1 MMNEK
6 SIKIHTASSKS
17 KIDKFKALK
26 AEINKFIAKN
36 VNLKKKKAK
45 KVNLGRPFFGNAVDN
60 LLDETIIE
68 DSFKIG
74 ISTKFNLNE
83 NISIDESF
91 VNILNAVTK
100 LNDSSGISD
109 EPNLNLDVKLLNT
122 ITAEELFKHLNSLGI
137 NLNDS
142 VTLSEIF
149 NLKETI
155 NFLDSTSIDDN
166 LVDIV
171 SFKNEFL
178 SSVGL
183 SELLTIIVNS
193 DIQEQIADSVLIG
206 DDFLHKLDILLN
218 LSDSTSVLDS
228 IFVKSEIPISLDD
241 SMSVEDNL
249 NFNTNFKLNLTDS
262 VTLEDLISDVLNSKS
277 IFTEV
282 IIANDDFISKANF
295 VNNISSLTNVSDD
308 LNTAN
313 VFNEVIPVDVVVN
326 TSEEEFDQSVLYYV
340 YGIFADDELTSFL
353 ILGVRDTT
361 LISPLN
367 ISVAGNTTF
376 TWNTAENATGYDL
389 QVATSSNFLTGIVV
403 NITNLSTTSYTVQTI
418 LTNNNYFWRVRGR
431 NNTTGK
437 IGNWTPNGTFSVITL
452 APPQIVFPA
461 NNQLTDIPTTII
473 WNPVAQALS
482 YDIQISTNS
491 AFNTFFEIN
500 TNTTNTSFVFSAMLI
515 NTPYYFRLRSVSGSL
530 VSAWTDTRAFF
541 KIPSIL
547 NDSITS
553 SDSLTSKASFINSL
567 NDSASLTDSITSEV
581 VSIITTDDIYLY
593 QLLSDDPTTKTL
605 INWVDEA
612 GTPDGTTQTLT
623 YYPEGNPSS
632 ITTLNVT
639 GTVVPNTSN
648 SAFRYSAKISG
659 LTANTTYKCKVTKS
673 GFISNEYTFKTFKT
687 TLGSDSFRVAVLS
700 DIHIDRTT
708 GGSMNSAARM
718 QHVRSQNPD
727 VLFLMGDIVSQS
739 YNLNT
744 TNSQLYLTFFKEHI
758 NTYLNTS
765 RVMIPMV
772 NIPGNHDL
780 GERNPATTN
789 VSATSGYFQLFWNTF
804 KEYNSNNN
812 YGAIKF
818 GNYLKLVGLDL
829 FSANPTTNANFINGL
844 ANDTEY
850 VIPFSHFPILP
861 STTRESYDADY
872 FNPVIQG
879 LAPALNS
886 NNKIKA
892 YFTGHMHTRFN
903 SKGWKVVNTSPA
915 PANSLS
921 LGSNNY
927 IVEDTSATRK
937 KEYGQGYRNNRPL
950 ATVTTGGNTF
960 GNTAWYVNE
969 VESSENI
976 GTFYVVE
983 IKAAN
988 EKFDVITYNSTSSG
1002 VQSVRTD
1009 NLIGGEEFVQFSE
1022 TITVSDNIE
1031 QEETITELEP
1041 LYLAIDDSIWDI

>member
-1 MMNEK
+1 MRVP
-6 SIKIHTASSKS
+6 IKIYNLFAK
-17 KIDKFKALK
+17 KISLR
-26 AEINKFIAKN
+26 
-36 VNLKKKKAK
+36 KKKAK
-45 KVNLGRPFFGNAVDN
+45 QVSIRTGVPTELALDFSDNAFLEEVFKASVNQRVSLTDATNVDEDYSKSLGTKILELINIQ
-60 LLDETIIE
+60 E
-68 DSFKIG
+68 SFKSINE
-74 ISTKFNLNE
+74 IKILLNDVVQMVDLE
-83 NISIDESF
+83 DDVLLSSLFDQLDILEEAIFKAEYK
-91 VNILNAVTK
+91 NILS
-100 LNDSSGISD
+100 DS
-109 EPNLNLDVKLLNT
+109 
-122 ITAEELFKHLNSLGI
+122 
-137 NLNDS
+137 
-142 VTLSEIF
+142 LS
-149 NLKETI
+149 
-155 NFLDSTSIDDN
+155 
-166 LVDIV
+166 
-171 SFKNEFL
+171 
-178 SSVGL
+178 L
-183 SELLTIIVNS
+183 SELISIIVNF
-193 DIQEQIADSVLIG
+193 DINQQLADTV
-206 DDFLHKLDILLN
+206 
-218 LSDSTSVLDS
+218 T
-228 IFVKSEIPISLDD
+228 LDD
-241 SMSVEDNL
+241 LDFKVKIDNFVSFLDVLSVADNL
-249 NFNTNFKLNLTDS
+249 TKVENFITRILQEDINLEEAFNTSNSLNLTYN
-262 VTLEDLISDVLNSKS
+262 EDLNLEE
-277 IFTEV
+277 EV
-282 IIANDDFISKANF
+282 NTYAELKNI
-295 VNNISSLTNVSDD
+295 ISSLVAVSEMFINNVS
-308 LNTAN
+308 LNTL
-313 VFNEVIPVDVVVN
+313 FTESLT
-326 TSEEEFDQSVLYYV
+326 TSESFSSSTILSPQKINLLSPTENESVL
-340 YGIFADDELTSFL
+340 GFTNFTWESD
-353 ILGVRDTT
+353 
-361 LISPLN
+361 
-367 ISVAGNTTF
+367 SVANR
-376 TWNTAENATGYDL
+376 YDI
-389 QVATSSNFLTGIVV
+389 QVATNSSFSALVV
-403 NITNLSTTSYTVQTI
+403 NVTNLTTTSYTNTSQLSVNT
-418 LTNNNYFWRVRGR
+418 YYWRVRGR
-431 NNTTGK
+431 NSISGV
-437 IGNWTPNGTFSVITL
+437 IGPWSDTRVFGVVAL
-452 APPQIVFPA
+452 QAPQIVFPA
-461 NNQLTDIPTTII
+461 NNQSTDIPTTIV
-473 WNPVAQALS
+473 WNTASLALS
-482 YDIQISTNS
+482 YDLQISTNS
-491 AFNTFFEIN
+491 AFNTFFEVN
-500 TNTTNTSFVFSAMLI
+500 TNTTNTSFVFSAMVI
-515 NTPYYFRLRSVSGSL
+515 NTPYYFRLRSVNGSL
-530 VSAWTDTRAFF
+530 VSAWTATRAFF
-541 KIPSIL
+541 KIPIVL
-547 NDSITS
+547 NDSTS
-553 SDSLTSKASFINSL
+553 VSENFTSQ
-567 NDSASLTDSITSEV
+567 V
-581 VSIITTDDIYLY
+581 VTPNTDDIYLY